1 MVSQDQTA
9 GSSRYPFHPSIKDRL
24 TCFFSGSPLSL
35 PCLSRPQPYAIE
47 TLQHAGQLR
56 TPRSPEVS
64 PGIWIWGGI
73 SGGIVESF
81 NDSFSSLSLC
91 PLPLNSTTQSLS
103 FSPRGRCEKW
113 KYHRSCGVSKRSVFS
128 TAHSPTTSAI
138 EPSISSPENNQPTTL
153 PLSQCVIPTRQRKAT
168 GQRGLAGEAG
178 GRSRGHFSVAKNGLD

>member
-35 PCLSRPQPYAIE
+35 PCLSRPRP
-47 TLQHAGQLR
+47 TLHKLLNAPAPGQTGNRHIL
-56 TPRSPEVS
+56 
-64 PGIWIWGGI
+64 PGRWIWGGI

-128 TAHSPTTSAI
+128 TARSPTTSAI